1 MALARKPHQGPQRP
15 SNGEI
20 TTEDDEKRNAEYL
33 QDWTRM
39 HMVAG
44 TDVALAEGKEYESLA
59 GDARKIGFKA
69 LSKADGEEDWQT
81 VAVTPG
87 DARIVAKKV
96 VRSPLPLSD
105 LVMFAELG
113 FVVGERRCSLYPGP
127 RTGGAS
133 ATRLNS
139 HHHL

>member
-1 MALARKPHQGPQRP
+1 MALARKPHQGPVP
-15 SNGEI
+15 NGQI

-44 TDVALAEGKEYESLA
+44 TDVELAEGKEYESLA
-59 GDARKIGFKA
+59 GDARKIGFKS
-69 LSKADGEEDWQT
+69 LSKADGEQDWRT

-96 VRSPLPLSD
+96 VRPLVLDRGLSGM
-105 LVMFAELG
+105 LMPSA
-113 FVVGERRCSLYPGP
+113 GEGRCAVHSQ
-127 RTGGAS
+127 RCFGG
-133 ATRLNS
+133 T
-139 HHHL
+139 